1 MNNANGNV
9 LVSYK
14 AGLNEKD
21 PTGFKAYRLPFDKV
35 ADMVQSAVQ
44 YSAVEFREGYRD
56 AAHAIPFSELIILDY
71 DDGVTL
77 SDAVEM
83 FGRYVG
89 IVATT
94 RSHQKEKHGIVCD
107 RFRVIL
113 PTLRPVKLDAVEY
126 SKMMRD
132 VINHYGTDKA
142 CKNMSRMYYGN
153 PDAEV
158 SFLDGSKL
166 FDWEPFYQAA
176 RDKEQERQRERERYK
191 QQDAAELDAAE
202 LDKYVNNVMRKNYKP
217 GARNNVLFWVAR
229 QLREAG
235 YCDVAG
241 KVAELNTVYGCPPLE
256 PDEVNKIVRNA
267 FTTKR

>member
-1 MNNANGNV
+1 MIEQDGKV

-21 PTGFKAYRLPFDKV
+21 PTGFKAYRLPLDRV
-35 ADMVQSAVQ
+35 ADLVRSAGQ
-44 YSAVEFREGYRD
+44 YSAVQFEGGYRC
-56 AAHAIPFSELIILDY
+56 AKNAIQGSELIILDY

-77 SDAVEM
+77 CDAVDI
-83 FGRYVG
+83 FCQYIG

-94 RSHQKEKHGIVCD
+94 RSHQKEKHGVTCD

-113 PTLRPVKLDAVEY
+113 PTLRPVKLEAVEF
-126 SKMMRD
+126 SKMMKE
-132 VINHYGTDKA
+132 VILHYATDRA
-142 CKNMSRMYYGN
+142 CSNMSRMYYGN
-153 PDAEV
+153 PAAEV
-158 SFLDGSKL
+158 SFLDSSKL

-176 RDKEQERQRERERYK
+176 RDKEQERQRQRERYK

>member
-1 MNNANGNV
+1 MNNADGKA

-21 PTGFKAYRLPFDKV
+21 PTGFKAYRLPLDNV
-35 ADMVQSAVQ
+35 AKMVKSAGQ
-44 YSAVEFREGYRD
+44 YSAVQFREGYRD

-71 DDGVTL
+71 DDGFTL

-83 FGRYVG
+83 FGQYIG

-107 RFRVIL
+107 RFRLIL
-113 PTLRPVKLDAVEY
+113 PVRKPVKLDAVEF
-126 SKMMRD
+126 SKMMKE
-132 VINHYGTDKA
+132 VILHYATDRA
-142 CKNMSRMYYGN
+142 CSNMSRMYYGFV
-153 PDAEV
+153 DAEV
-158 SFLDGSKL
+158 SFLSGSHL
-166 FDWEPFYQAA
+166 FDWEPFYQSA
-176 RDKEQERQRERERYK
+176 RDKERERQYRKPMQHASCDR
-191 QQDAAELDAAE
+191 DAAD

-241 KVAELNTVYGCPPLE
+241 KVAALNTVYGCPPLE

-267 FTTKR
+267 ITPKH